1 MAKIRHSQKAAKLK
15 QHVDETMTTKL
26 GVGQIV
32 KKENAIRAWKS
43 TTFRQ
48 KGYIPLGTFSLASI
62 GVSKK

>member
-32 KKENAIRAWKS
+32 KKENAVRA
-43 TTFRQ
+43 
-48 KGYIPLGTFSLASI
+48 
-62 GVSKK
+62 